1 MKKIA
6 IILDSIDFEKKYL
19 LTNEIDNLILKICS
33 HLIHEILKN
42 DILAQV
48 TILCLLEDSVR
59 QISHLSGNINHHF
72 QGIKRF
78 FRKKTKKKDLFKDSL
93 SFVRRLFFENKKA
106 EICSIFFISNNP
118 YQNNDFHNI
127 LAGVLKDDI
136 IFNNISLNYNSFAM
150 ETLCKIS
157 KGTNFVSFANNF
169 KIIISNIK
177 KKFEG
182 LISLKKGI
190 HKIFFSETRFY
201 YDFMKK
207 NKKTILKN
215 LKTACPICK
224 TINEFLTGKFCYA
237 CGYDFKHTDFNNK
250 NMLIDIK
257 NTKIKTF
264 YFYHYSIFYMKL
276 ELKNS
281 KLNFIRKNKQKID
294 YMIKY
299 KNIKCNSGENDVP
312 RKLYYTSCNSNT
324 KSIFK

>member
-1 MKKIA
+1 
-6 IILDSIDFEKKYL
+6 
-19 LTNEIDNLILKICS
+19 
-33 HLIHEILKN
+33 
-42 DILAQV
+42 
-48 TILCLLEDSVR
+48 
-59 QISHLSGNINHHF
+59 
-72 QGIKRF
+72 
-78 FRKKTKKKDLFKDSL
+78 
-93 SFVRRLFFENKKA
+93 
-106 EICSIFFISNNP
+106 
-118 YQNNDFHNI
+118 
-127 LAGVLKDDI
+127 
-136 IFNNISLNYNSFAM
+136 M